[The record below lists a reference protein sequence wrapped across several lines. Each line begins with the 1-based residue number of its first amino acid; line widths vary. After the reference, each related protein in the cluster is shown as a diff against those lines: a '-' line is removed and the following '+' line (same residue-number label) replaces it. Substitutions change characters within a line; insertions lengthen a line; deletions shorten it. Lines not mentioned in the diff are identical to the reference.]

1 MNEVQGVGETQ
12 QFGIYLCEFWT
23 FLEFLLHFCKALSAI
38 ALFIFKSNG
47 CVGLYSCSLRLCA
60 VISRCFPWGIIC
72 LHTRCPGM
80 KSPLFHMSQQFLWK
94 QLLTLEELP
103 GNPVLEVFCSS
114 RLLKRR
120 GMCPRSR
127 LHQAIAA
134 LSLHLGHGRIL
145 VQWQQLCWKDRGWVK
160 GQDLCYWIPK
170 CTNSYILLI
179 KWLHLILKQCHMI
192 AVKHR
197 FSRTKHL
204 YFYWA
209 ATPEKVCVCVRKR
222 KKQTDRDTSFN
233 SSPLLSP
240 WSIFTWHWTKQ
251 LNSKSP
257 LKTAVRSHLHRG
269 IFFSL
274 A

>member
-103 GNPVLEVFCSS
+103 GNP
-114 RLLKRR
+114 K
-120 GMCPRSR
+120 
-127 LHQAIAA
+127 
-134 LSLHLGHGRIL
+134 
-145 VQWQQLCWKDRGWVK
+145 CWKCFAH
-160 GQDLCYWIPK
+160 QDFW
-170 CTNSYILLI
+170 
-179 KWLHLILKQCHMI
+179 
-192 AVKHR
+192 R
-197 FSRTKHL
+197 DG
-204 YFYWA
+204 
-209 ATPEKVCVCVRKR
+209 VCVRAAVCIR
-222 KKQTDRDTSFN
+222 LLQLCLCTWDMAEYLFNGSNCVERTEAGSRARICAIGFLSVPILIFYWLSDYISF
-233 SSPLLSP
+233 
-240 WSIFTWHWTKQ
+240 
-251 LNSKSP
+251 
-257 LKTAVRSHLHRG
+257 
-269 IFFSL
+269 
-274 A
+274 